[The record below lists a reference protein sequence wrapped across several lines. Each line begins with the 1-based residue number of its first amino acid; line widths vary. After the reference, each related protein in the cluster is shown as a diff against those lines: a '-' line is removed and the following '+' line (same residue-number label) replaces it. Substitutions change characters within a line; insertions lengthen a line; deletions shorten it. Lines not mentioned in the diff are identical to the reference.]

1 MKIAKV
7 IIKNYRL
14 FEKFDYQPDRINVL
28 IGGNNSGKTTIFEAL
43 RLALDPYIPWYRE
56 DIISEFDYHNC
67 DTNTS
72 IEIEVIFNDL
82 SNLELAYFDEYLE
95 GIKGNGEIVDISETP
110 AEALDKNKTIVR
122 IKFNCSKIADVF
134 KSETIYLKPAL
145 NGKTVSRED
154 KKRIGFLYISSRRD
168 PLRELSFYRDSIF
181 AKLFEKHN
189 LSEKIQEI
197 IKNLSKEP
205 EKLYEIEA
213 FKKGFEELRKTVAR
227 LRFIEDK
234 PENMGLGLLNL
245 SERKVLGGLNLM
257 LRSPESKKVVPIE
270 QQGSG
275 VQSAVLIASIMRII
289 AEEKN
294 QNLILAFEEPEQ
306 KLEPHN
312 QRLIIKNLLLPEASR
327 TQIFVTT
334 HSAEIVR
341 ACPFESLQV
350 VKNAKYIK
358 CVKEC
363 PIENRKFFER
373 YQRNQI
379 VEGMFSKGILLVEGA
394 TEKGGLPE
402 FFKKLEEQ
410 NKFCGLEELGVE
422 LVDGGEVEG
431 GGIGM
436 LPKYGRFFKNILE
449 LPVISLIDCDIGD
462 PNFEEKK
469 KEVVNSSSLTL
480 VYPSKEGYRNY
491 EEIISTEANPE
502 ALVNGLELIAKNKD
516 FEGVK
521 RNIAA
526 YLENVNNRVYEK
538 YKKDIFRLKGF
549 KDILRKIWKLC
560 GEKECRKIIY
570 HLISDKGS
578 LLKCKSTMEARVIA
592 CAVSEQSVPRT
603 FEKASKYIQDYFGER
618 IERSEIIL
626 D

>member
-1 MKIAKV
+1 MKIARA

-14 FEKFDYQPDRINVL
+14 FEKFDYQPDKINIL

-43 RLALDPYIPWYRE
+43 RLALDPYIPWFRE
-56 DIISEFDYHNC
+56 NIISEFDYHNG
-67 DTNTS
+67 DTDKP
-72 IEIEVIFNDL
+72 IEIEVILDDL
-82 SNLELAYFDEYLE
+82 SDLEQAYFDEYLE
-95 GIKGNGEIVDISETP
+95 GIKDKGEIIDISDTP
-110 AEALDKNKTIVR
+110 FEALDRNKVIVR
-122 IKFNCSKIADVF
+122 IKFNCSKINDAF
-134 KSETIYLKPAL
+134 KAETIYLKPAV
-145 NGKTVSRED
+145 NGKPVSRED
-154 KKRIGFLYISSRRD
+154 KKRIGFLYINSRRD

-189 LSEKIQEI
+189 LSEKIKEI
-197 IKNLSKEP
+197 IKSLSKEP

-245 SERKVLGGLNLM
+245 SERRVLGGLNLM
-257 LRSPESKKVVPIE
+257 LRSSGSKERVPIE

-306 KLEPHN
+306 KLEPYN
-312 QRLIIKNLLLPEASR
+312 QRLIIKNLLLPETSR

-334 HSAEIVR
+334 HSAEIIR

-350 VKNAKYIK
+350 VKNAKYIR

-363 PIENRKFFER
+363 NIESRKFFER

-379 VEGMFSKGILLVEGA
+379 VEGMFSKGILLVEGP

-410 NKFCGLEELGVE
+410 NKFCGLEELGIE
-422 LVDGGEVEG
+422 LVDGGEMEG

-449 LPVISLIDCDIGD
+449 LPVISLIDYDFGD
-462 PNFEEKK
+462 PKFEEKK
-469 KEVVNSSSLTL
+469 KEVIKSSSLTL
-480 VYPSKEGYRNY
+480 VYPNKKGYRNY
-491 EEIISTEANPE
+491 EEIISIEANPKT
-502 ALVNGLELIAKNKD
+502 LVDGLEQIAKNKD
-516 FEGVK
+516 FEGIK
-521 RNIAA
+521 RNIAG
-526 YLENVNNRVYEK
+526 YLENVNKGIYKK
-538 YKKDIFRLKGF
+538 YKEDIFHLVNF
-549 KDILRKIWKLC
+549 KDILRKIWELC
-560 GEKECRKIIY
+560 GEERWRKIIY
-570 HLISDKGS
+570 HLISDRRS
-578 LLKCKSTMEARVIA
+578 LLNCKSAMEARVIA
-592 CAVSEQSVPRT
+592 CAVSEQNVPRA
-603 FEKASKYIQDYFGER
+603 FEKASKYIQDYFEGK
-618 IERSEIIL
+618 INRSEIIL